1 MTRVKNRGKPSV
13 SGSVAKELKRYV
25 SAAVAPREEHRK
37 LSFPLSLFPL
47 LDAEEKDFLIL
58 YISCSHF
65 ASSRLG
71 SPSLFFFFFSFL
83 PPPSLFLSSILYY
96 PFRSSFGSSTP
107 CQVIARPSSS
117 SLNPSPPS
125 DYFAFPSLGVP
136 PQRYDQINVTI
147 DPSVPLLPRLAP
159 SFHPLSTS
167 FLYQRLVHS
176 PTRVILLRS

>member
-1 MTRVKNRGKPSV
+1 MTRMKNRGKPSV
-13 SGSVAKELKRYV
+13 SGSAAKELKRYV
-25 SAAVAPREEHRK
+25 SAAVAPSRRTPQTLLST
-37 LSFPLSLFPL
+37 LSFPSLGRGGKRLFNLVHQLQPFRFQSLGISLS
-47 LDAEEKDFLIL
+47 
-58 YISCSHF
+58 
-65 ASSRLG
+65 
-71 SPSLFFFFFSFL
+71 FFFFFSFL
-83 PPPSLFLSSILYY
+83 PPSSLFLSSILYY

-117 SLNPSPPS
+117 SLNPPPPS
-125 DYFAFPSLGVP
+125 DYFAFPSLDVP

>member
-71 SPSLFFFFFSFL
+71 SPSLFFLLLFS
-83 PPPSLFLSSILYY
+83 PSPLFLSSILYY

-117 SLNPSPPS
+117 SLNPPPPS

>member
-71 SPSLFFFFFSFL
+71 SPSLFFSSLFS

-117 SLNPSPPS
+117 SLNPPPPS

>member
-1 MTRVKNRGKPSV
+1 MTRMKNRGKPSV

-71 SPSLFFFFFSFL
+71 SPSLFFLLFSSS
-83 PPPSLFLSSILYY
+83 PPLSLSLFHS
-96 PFRSSFGSSTP
+96 
-107 CQVIARPSSS
+107 
-117 SLNPSPPS
+117 
-125 DYFAFPSLGVP
+125 
-136 PQRYDQINVTI
+136 
-147 DPSVPLLPRLAP
+147 LLPFSLVLRFIHSLP
-159 SFHPLSTS
+159 SYRAS
-167 FLYQRLVHS
+167 FVFVVKSPFSQRLFRISFSRCPAAEV
-176 PTRVILLRS
+176 RSN